1 MYKRQALEKDSV
13 SFIEQ
18 VYTSK
23 DNRKVRTNLEESQ
36 KLWMDFLA
44 AGDAVDV
51 YLKGKVRID
60 VGNLFSLE
68 NIVNL
73 TARYKKGDE
82 KARKEQE
89 ETEKEEASTEKK
101 QETSKDDE
109 AEKEEDKKDDQDVY
123 KRQRFMNVL
132 NLRRVRFSV
141 SHRYLELK
149 RLTTVLTVF
158 F

>member
-1 MYKRQALEKDSV
+1 
-13 SFIEQ
+13 
-18 VYTSK
+18 
-23 DNRKVRTNLEESQ
+23 
-36 KLWMDFLA
+36 MDFLA

-101 QETSKDDE
+101 EET
-109 AEKEEDKKDDQDVY
+109 
-123 KRQRFMNVL
+123 
-132 NLRRVRFSV
+132 
-141 SHRYLELK
+141 
-149 RLTTVLTVF
+149 
-158 F
+158 